1 MNAVQAVAK
10 NVDVMVGST
19 DGKSLHERSERAF
32 NEVNQWNGMWQRI
45 MQHISPESN
54 NYYNASGTTKRTNIY
69 DNTAIYYANMY
80 ISQFISNIFPPQTKW
95 GALVPSCSLLN
106 SYLRRNGLSPND
118 GYAVASA
125 REDLQRGCD
134 SLTRQIFDLILDS
147 NFDTVL
153 PKVIASYMIAGS
165 AMHVSHDGYRGHGI
179 EFFVPPLGSYGY
191 DVDGFGNVYGV
202 FYSTEMNMSNA
213 RLQWDLINVPETLGP
228 KSTVRLIECTVKE
241 GPLWKYVVLLSPSK
255 NNVSRGESM
264 VVTEPRYFSIN
275 PWTLFRPGTA
285 RSEIW
290 GRGRLAE
297 CFQDLERINQETYNR
312 IINQEMATQNVFMY
326 KDDGSINPHTFRIGP
341 GALIKVKSTGG
352 PTGASLVPLQMPY
365 NLEAVARSRD
375 ESLDNIRK
383 LTLGDPM
390 LNADRNTY
398 QSATEWV
405 DRQKRNQLTWGKDFG
420 KILPA
425 SKNILLGVCELG
437 LESGDIEWP
446 IELEDFRGTGE
457 LEKFGIKLESPVS
470 KMYNSQEVESLVAIT
485 QIAQSISP
493 QLVGLSLKVDDIPRW
508 LGTMLGVDQSLFRT
522 REEMATIGAESEE
535 LSAMSNP
542 AQAVTPMG
550 NVNI

>member
-1 MNAVQAVAK
+1 
-10 NVDVMVGST
+10 VDST
-19 DGKSLHERSERAF
+19 FFDISHVVSSQS
-32 NEVNQWNGMWQRI
+32 NQ
-45 MQHISPESN
+45 PFEC
-54 NYYNASGTTKRTNIY
+54 SGENL
-69 DNTAIYYANMY
+69 Y
-80 ISQFISNIFPPQTKW
+80 IGVDL
-95 GALVPSCSLLN
+95 GAGGDPS
-106 SYLRRNGLSPND
+106 G
-118 GYAVASA
+118 A
-125 REDLQRGCD
+125 REELQRGCD

-147 NFDTVL
+147 NFDSVL

-165 AMHVSHDGYRGHGI
+165 AMHVSNDGYRGHGI
-179 EFFVPPLGSYGY
+179 EFSVPPLGSYVY
-191 DVDGFGNVYGV
+191 DVDGFGNVYGI

-213 RLQWDLINVPETLGP
+213 CLQWEFINVPETLGP
-228 KSTVRLIECTVKE
+228 KSMVRLIEYTVKE

-255 NNVSRGESM
+255 NSISSGESL
-264 VVTEPRYFSIN
+264 VVTEPRYFSMN

-290 GRGRLAE
+290 GCGRLAE

-312 IINQEMATQNVFMY
+312 IINQEMATQNVF
-326 KDDGSINPHTFRIGP
+326 
-341 GALIKVKSTGG
+341 
-352 PTGASLVPLQMPY
+352 
-365 NLEAVARSRD
+365 
-375 ESLDNIRK
+375 
-383 LTLGDPM
+383 M

-420 KILPA
+420 KILPT

-437 LESGDIEWP
+437 LASGDIEWP
-446 IELEDFRGTGE
+446 VELDDFRGTGE

-470 KMYNSQEVESLVAIT
+470 KMYNFQDVESLVAIT

-493 QLVGLSLKVDDIPRW
+493 QLVGLSLRVDDIPRW

-522 REEMATIGAESEE
+522 REEIAAIGAESEE

-550 NVNI
+550 NVNV

>member
-1 MNAVQAVAK
+1 M
-10 NVDVMVGST
+10 
-19 DGKSLHERSERAF
+19 
-32 NEVNQWNGMWQRI
+32 
-45 MQHISPESN
+45 
-54 NYYNASGTTKRTNIY
+54 
-69 DNTAIYYANMY
+69 
-80 ISQFISNIFPPQTKW
+80 
-95 GALVPSCSLLN
+95 
-106 SYLRRNGLSPND
+106 
-118 GYAVASA
+118 
-125 REDLQRGCD
+125 
-134 SLTRQIFDLILDS
+134 
-147 NFDTVL
+147 
-153 PKVIASYMIAGS
+153 
-165 AMHVSHDGYRGHGI
+165 
-179 EFFVPPLGSYGY
+179 
-191 DVDGFGNVYGV
+191 
-202 FYSTEMNMSNA
+202 
-213 RLQWDLINVPETLGP
+213 
-228 KSTVRLIECTVKE
+228 VRLVECTVKE
-241 GPLWKYVVLLSPSK
+241 GPLWKYVVLMAPSK
-255 NNVSRGESM
+255 NSM
-264 VVTEPRYFSIN
+264 SSNGSLVVTEPRYFSVN

-352 PTGASLVPLQMPY
+352 PTGASL
-365 NLEAVARSRD
+365 
-375 ESLDNIRK
+375 DNIRK

-446 IELEDFRGTGE
+446 TELDEFRGTWE

-493 QLVGLSLKVDDIPRW
+493 QLVGLSLRVDVISRGGWERCWELTSPCSGRGKRW
-508 LGTMLGVDQSLFRT
+508 QPSGRSRKK
-522 REEMATIGAESEE
+522 
-535 LSAMSNP
+535 
-542 AQAVTPMG
+542 
-550 NVNI
+550 